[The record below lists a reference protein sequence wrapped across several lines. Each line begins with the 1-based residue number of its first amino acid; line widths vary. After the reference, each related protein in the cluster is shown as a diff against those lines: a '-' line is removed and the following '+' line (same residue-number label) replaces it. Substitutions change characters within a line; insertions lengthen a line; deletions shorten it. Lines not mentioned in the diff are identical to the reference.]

1 MFHRS
6 ERLFL
11 RPAFPEDSGA
21 ILAGIN
27 DEAVVRNLAR
37 APWPYR
43 MEDAQFFAALPQDPR
58 LPHFLV
64 TLPGVGVIGSA
75 GMGEHEGQAEIGYW
89 IARAHWG
96 RGYATEAAG
105 AVLRIAR
112 TLGHLGCEIEIE
124 PGRLISGNSGVLV
137 SGVIYVKNGATVGIG
152 AGQMSRV
159 DSARIAARKAQDAA
173 ETPRL
178 RRLGP
183 AGCGRRGRCL
193 YRPQRAGRRAL

>member
-21 ILAGIN
+21 ILAGIGE
-27 DEAVVRNLAR
+27 EAIVRNLAR
-37 APWPYR
+37 APWPYTLD
-43 MEDAQFFAALPQDPR
+43 DARSFAALPQDPR

-75 GMGEHEGQAEIGYW
+75 GMGEHEGEPEIGYW

-112 TLGHLGCEIEIE
+112 TLGHRRVVAGHFTDNPASGKILRKLGFVPTGR
-124 PGRLISGNSGVLV
+124 PGLRFS
-137 SGVIYVKNGATVGIG
+137 A
-152 AGQMSRV
+152 ARECAV
-159 DSARIAARKAQDAA
+159 DSVEYALDLEADIDPAPFARAA
-173 ETPRL
+173 
-178 RRLGP
+178 
-183 AGCGRRGRCL
+183 
-193 YRPQRAGRRAL
+193 

>member
-11 RPAFPEDSGA
+11 RPAFPEDSAA

-37 APWPYR
+37 APWPYTLD
-43 MEDAQFFAALPQDPR
+43 DARAFAGLPQDPR

-75 GMGEHEGQAEIGYW
+75 GLGEHEGEPEIGYW
-89 IARAHWG
+89 IARDHWG
-96 RGYATEAAG
+96 QGYATEAAA

-112 TLGHLGCEIEIE
+112 TLGHARLTAGHFADNPASGKVLRKLGFV
-124 PGRLISGNSGVLV
+124 PTGRIVRRFSLAR
-137 SGVIYVKNGATVGIG
+137 GAHT
-152 AGQMSRV
+152 
-159 DSARIAARKAQDAA
+159 DSVEYALGGEADMDPAPFARAA
-173 ETPRL
+173 
-178 RRLGP
+178 
-183 AGCGRRGRCL
+183 
-193 YRPQRAGRRAL
+193 